1 MDYPVTTQLTS
12 QQVTADR
19 RAEATLIGAVAIG
32 CLASIVRLLTE
43 DALTSVAVSFV
54 WGLLPPALILAAALI
69 AAPAERKAGIARQ
82 GGALLVL
89 AGLAAFSV
97 PFTVSLPFSP
107 IYGTALILLAVRTR
121 YSTTA
126 VVGGV
131 ALVGSLVVGSVN
143 VPQAVFALAVL
154 AVACVANAVRVW
166 SAARSS

>member
-1 MDYPVTTQLTS
+1 MTTQLTS
-12 QQVTADR
+12 QQVAADR
-19 RAEATLIGAVAIG
+19 RAESTLIGAVALG
-32 CLASIVRLLTE
+32 CLASVVRLLTE

-54 WGLLPPALILAAALI
+54 WMLLPPALILAAALI
-69 AAPAERKAGIARQ
+69 AAPAERKAGIAQQ

-107 IYGTALILLAVRTR
+107 IYGIALILLAVRTR

-131 ALVGSLVVGSVN
+131 ALVGSLVVGLLPA
-143 VPQAVFALAVL
+143 PQAVLALAVL
-154 AVACVANAVRVW
+154 AVACVANSVKVR
-166 SAARSS
+166 SAARSA